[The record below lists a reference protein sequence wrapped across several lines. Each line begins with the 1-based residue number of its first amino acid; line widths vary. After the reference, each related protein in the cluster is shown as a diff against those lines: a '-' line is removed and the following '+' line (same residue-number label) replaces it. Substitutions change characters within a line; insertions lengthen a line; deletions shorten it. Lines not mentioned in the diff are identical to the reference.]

1 MNLATYFQFAANNWR
16 MLLFGV
22 LLSSMAGFGQTY
34 TISLFGVGLRS
45 DFTLSDGALATL
57 YAAATLA
64 AALTLP
70 LVGPW
75 IGRTS
80 VKLYTAFAA
89 VLLACSALL
98 AAVSLS
104 TLALAIS
111 LYGLRL
117 AGQCLLP
124 HTAITITARAMP
136 TAVGTAL
143 SLIGFGIAIAQSIL
157 PITLVAC
164 IAAFGWRGTWVIVAV
179 VALGVIG
186 CAQLLLLP
194 VMHQS
199 SSDPSPPRPGI
210 LPIRAWSDPRF
221 WLTAPALLA
230 ESFIFTAFLF
240 HQARLASEK
249 GWALEWFAGW
259 FVVFT
264 VTQMLMSIVAGPL
277 IDKLGASRLAPLFL
291 LPQALGLIVLAL
303 ASAPWAA
310 LAYLMLTAI
319 SVAMDDTLR
328 VALWVERY
336 GSGEMAGIRSKFE
349 AVRVMMTGLAPVAT
363 GFLLDGGV
371 TLSIQAGPKI
381 HKGGLGPGC

>member
-1 MNLATYFQFAANNWR
+1 MNA
-16 MLLFGV
+16 
-22 LLSSMAGFGQTY
+22 SS
-34 TISLFGVGLRS
+34 
-45 DFTLSDGALATL
+45 
-57 YAAATLA
+57 TLA

-70 LVGPW
+70 WVGPW
-75 IGRTS
+75 IDRTS
-80 VKLYTAFAA
+80 VKRYTAFAA

-111 LYGLRL
+111 FYGLRL

-124 HTAITITARAMP
+124 HTAITVTARAMP

-164 IAAFGWRGTWVIVAV
+164 IAAFGWRGTWVIVAL

-186 CAQLLLLP
+186 CAQLLLSP
-194 VMHQS
+194 VMHRS

-230 ESFIFTAFLF
+230 VSFIFTAFLF

-277 IDKLGASRLAPLFL
+277 IDKMGASRLAPLFL

-310 LAYLMLTAI
+310 VAYLMLTAI

-336 GSGEMAGIRSKFE
+336 GSDEVAGIRSKFE

-371 TLSIQAGPKI
+371 TLSIQALICATLICFVSLLAAGAR
-381 HKGGLGPGC
+381 HLRFLG